1 MELRQ
6 LYEITLEGARPLVR
20 RVVEAAAEHGQP
32 ISVAVVDSAG
42 VLIALERMTA
52 APRFSADLAT
62 TKARTAVEF
71 GRATSELEALFM
83 DRPAFA
89 AGFLRQGG
97 WYIGR
102 GGVPIIVSGVVVG
115 GIGVSGHTAENEE
128 EFAQTAAASFAAVV
142 GPAAQQNDAASPR

>member
-6 LYEITLEGARPLVR
+6 LSEITLEGARPLVR
-20 RVVEAAAEHGQP
+20 QVVDAATAHAQP
-32 ISVAVVDSAG
+32 VTVAVVDSAG
-42 VLIALERMTA
+42 VLIALERMTG
-52 APRFSADLAT
+52 APRFSADLAV

-71 GRATSELEALFM
+71 GRATSELEALFK

-89 AGFLRQGG
+89 AGFLPLGN

-102 GGVPIIVSGVVVG
+102 GGVPILVSRAVVG

-128 EFAQTAAASFAAVV
+128 AFAQNAAASFAASRV
-142 GPAAQQNDAASPR
+142 AM